1 MPLKIG
7 IPKERHI
14 SEYRVG
20 LTPVGVS
27 ILTKRGHQCYV
38 EKGAGVGSN
47 FSDTEFEQ
55 AGARITYDEAE
66 VFRRADIILKV
77 QRPTEEEM
85 SWMADHQTIMAFMML
100 AVTPPHQ
107 LRLLEEK
114 GTAVV
119 SYERIEERNGMLP
132 VLYPLSQI
140 GGRMTAQIA
149 AQYLQNNRGGKGI
162 LLGGVAGVPPA
173 DVVII
178 GAGVVGMNAA
188 QAFLGMGARII
199 LLDHDLQK
207 LQTAHEYFD
216 GRITTMVSHDANLKK
231 VCKFADVLV
240 GAVQIPGEPA
250 PHIITK
256 EMVASMRPGSVVIDM
271 SIDQGGCIETSR
283 PMQHNDPIFMVD
295 GVVHYC
301 VPNLPGV
308 VGRTSTHALLNA
320 AWPFIQL
327 VAEHGIEQAVELN
340 AALHRGT
347 VIFQR
352 EKTPEPA

>member
-1 MPLKIG
+1 MSLGIG
-7 IPKERHI
+7 IPKERHT

-27 ILTKRGHQCYV
+27 ILTKQGHPCYV
-38 EKGAGVGSN
+38 EKGAGIGSN
-47 FSDTEFEQ
+47 FSDTEYEQ
-55 AGARITYDEAE
+55 AGARIAYDEAE
-66 VFRRADIILKV
+66 VFRRADLILKV

-100 AVTPPHQ
+100 AVTPPSQ
-107 LRLLEEK
+107 LRLLEQK
-114 GTAVV
+114 GVAVV
-119 SYERIEERNGMLP
+119 SYERIEDGNGVLP

-188 QAFLGMGARII
+188 QGFLGMGARVI

-207 LQTAHEYFD
+207 LQSAHEYFD
-216 GRITTMVSHDANLKK
+216 GRITTMVSHDVNLKR

-250 PHIITK
+250 PLIITR
-256 EMVASMRPGSVVIDM
+256 EMVDSMRPGSVVIDM
-271 SIDQGGCIETSR
+271 SIDQGGCVETSR
-283 PMQHNDPIFMVD
+283 PMQHNDPTFLVN
-295 GVVHYC
+295 GVIHYC

-308 VGRTSTHALLNA
+308 VGRTATHAFLNA

-327 VAEHGIEQAVELN
+327 VAEHGIEQAMELN

-347 VIFQR
+347 VMFQR
-352 EKTPEPA
+352 KMTPEPA